1 MTTIYKD
8 FTMHELMS
16 VQHEV
21 TVKKIGKNHIKLTI
35 HNEDGVKVYSEEMHI
50 YAWDELVSF
59 CNQVVHENNRKQ
71 NEL

>member
-35 HNEDGVKVYSEEMHI
+35 HNEDGVKVYSEQMNI

>member
-1 MTTIYKD
+1 MTTIDKD

-21 TVKKIGKNHIKLTI
+21 TVRKIGKNHIKLTI
-35 HNEDGVKVYSEEMHI
+35 HNEDGVKVYSEQMNI

>member
-1 MTTIYKD
+1 MTTIDKD

-35 HNEDGVKVYSEEMHI
+35 HNEDGVKVYSEQMNI